1 MSLESS
7 SSSTN
12 SILNSLS
19 DIDSSSFTESS
30 NLNSNSN
37 SVLSFFQSIPWI
49 IWVLSIIV
57 LAFLGFNIFSYL
69 AIGTQ
74 DISSILSNASS
85 KFSELLGTTVKQ
97 TVDVSATGAKAGV
110 DVVAKTADTAIQTI
124 PQIASS
130 SQQPSDIPQ
139 QPPSSQMQ
147 ENTLNKAL
155 NDSEQNINTNQVE
168 ADDSYSTIQMGKGVG
183 KSGWCYIGEDRGF
196 RSCVE
201 VGPNDQCMSGDIFP
215 TSAVCV
221 NPNLRV

>member
-37 SVLSFFQSIPWI
+37 SILSFFQSIPWT
-49 IWVLSIIV
+49 IWVLLIIV

-69 AIGTQ
+69 AVGTQ
-74 DISSILSNASS
+74 DVASLFSNISS
-85 KFSELLGTTVKQ
+85 KFAELLGTTVSK
-97 TVDVSATGAKAGV
+97 TVDVSAAGATG
-110 DVVAKTADTAIQTI
+110 VVNVVENTIEQAI

-130 SQQPSDIPQ
+130 SQQPSTVEKQ
-139 QPPSSQMQ
+139 VQEQ

-155 NDSEQNINTNQVE
+155 NNAEQNIPTGQVE
-168 ADDSYSTIQMGKGVG
+168 ADDSYSSIQMNKSTG

-196 RSCVE
+196 RSCME

>member
-19 DIDSSSFTESS
+19 DIDSSSFTESP
-30 NLNSNSN
+30 NSNSN
-37 SVLSFFQSIPWI
+37 SILSFFQSIPWT
-49 IWVLSIIV
+49 IWVLLIIV
-57 LAFLGFNIFSYL
+57 LAFLGFNIFYYL

-74 DISSILSNASS
+74 DVVSLFSNISS
-85 KFSELLGTTVKQ
+85 KFAELLGTTVSK
-97 TVDVSATGAKAGV
+97 TVDVSATGATAAV
-110 DVVAKTADTAIQTI
+110 NVVENTTEQAI

-130 SQQPSDIPQ
+130 SQQPSTVEKQ
-139 QPPSSQMQ
+139 VQEQ

-155 NDSEQNINTNQVE
+155 NNAEQNIPTGQVE
-168 ADDSYSTIQMGKGVG
+168 ADDSYSSIQMNKSIG

-196 RSCVE
+196 RSCME